1 MANHNVNGEF
11 QLTTKHYYAIMGHK
25 DLTEFIKREYK
36 RLGIAGKNLE
46 LMNFRKKATDVE
58 KYNEYAEACLTQ
70 YKFRLK
76 HVLNR
81 TSIRKFKFTCSQK
94 QQRSI
99 HHIAKMLTFGIENPQ
114 ENCLIIWGNGS
125 FGPCYK
131 GHRAAP
137 NKRLRYLLRVQCGLN
152 IVLSDERNTSKLTCC
167 CQKKYKSIKAK
178 GDRRRDDVVKCGECG
193 KIIGR
198 DSNGAIN
205 ILKVALDGPIEE
217 ATTNDE

>member
-1 MANHNVNGEF
+1 MES
-11 QLTTKHYYAIMGHK
+11 K
-25 DLTEFIKREYK
+25 
-36 RLGIAGKNLE
+36 
-46 LMNFRKKATDVE
+46 
-58 KYNEYAEACLTQ
+58 
-70 YKFRLK
+70 
-76 HVLNR
+76 
-81 TSIRKFKFTCSQK
+81 
-94 QQRSI
+94 
-99 HHIAKMLTFGIENPQ
+99 NPQ
-114 ENCLIIWGNGS
+114 ENCLIIWGDGN
-125 FGPCYK
+125 FGPSYK

-205 ILKVALDGPIEE
+205 ILKVAASGGPIEE
-217 ATTNDE
+217 VTTNDE